1 MNIMNFKMEQA
12 NGNYDKLLLI
22 ICFLFDI
29 DLLICNLLLP
39 QEVKFKISRN
49 AFLEQNLGFIFKIS
63 QNFLPFPRLCVAA
76 GIRYFQM
83 KGYNF
88 ILAQRERA
96 RGIKIIPSWK
106 EQGSEPNMH
115 QFYRLLSPNVC
126 YSQLYVCHSI
136 PLVYNFFT

>member
-29 DLLICNLLLP
+29 DLAICNLLLP
-39 QEVKFKISRN
+39 WEVKFKKSRN
-49 AFLEQNLGFIFKIS
+49 AFLDLGFIFKIS

-76 GIRYFQM
+76 KIRYFQM
-83 KGYNF
+83 KGCNF

-126 YSQLYVCHSI
+126 YSQLYLCLI
-136 PLVYNFFT
+136 YQYQNAI